1 MERGHPMDDPAFF
14 CKLCLPTCKLCQ
26 TACVSA
32 MRLLYW
38 NCVERWK
45 ERGAGMKV
53 KLSVSTERYDE
64 IRKMLAAAGI
74 EVTEVA
80 DLILSEANHFAE
92 TLLVRDPATGE
103 HIVLPVKDIVF
114 IESFGR
120 NIEVQTEENR
130 YQAAERLYQLAG
142 QLDPEK
148 FLRVSNSVV
157 IAREKVKSISP
168 TLSMKFILTMAE
180 GSKIDVT
187 RTYYYIFKEQF
198 GI

>member
-1 MERGHPMDDPAFF
+1 
-14 CKLCLPTCKLCQ
+14 
-26 TACVSA
+26 
-32 MRLLYW
+32 
-38 NCVERWK
+38 
-45 ERGAGMKV
+45 MKV

-64 IRKMLAAAGI
+64 IKKMLAAAGI
-74 EVTEVA
+74 EVTEDA